1 MDGAFEQGW
10 LVAFRT
16 LDQILTAGVAIT
28 AFSFLLYSLT
38 FNLRD
43 RVARSFALILASVV
57 IVFSTQ
63 AISSVNTLASEIN
76 FLLHVQWIGIIFIPP
91 AYLYFSDALL
101 ATTGKPSRGRRRWA
115 VRITFVVSF
124 LILLILPTNLLV
136 GPLVNDTLLAPHLQ
150 RTFLT
155 GIFSIYYGGIV
166 ILAWINFAR
175 AYRRTI
181 TKASRRRMLYL
192 LAGSTAP
199 AIGSYPFLVFNG
211 SIFINHPLFYWIL
224 ATFSSVIIGALL
236 ISMAY
241 SVAFFGVTL
250 PDRVVKSRI
259 FVWLMRGPVTASII
273 LGVTTLLRRAG
284 ALYGDPYNTLVP
296 ITMVVGILLLEFLIT
311 LFAPV
316 WDRWLFYGKD
326 RGDVVLMK
334 TMEDR
339 LLTRA
344 DLHQFLEVVIA
355 AVCDH
360 LQVTDA
366 FVAGLQEDE
375 LELIV
380 TSGKNIALKKEGDSD
395 ELLGLISTYNDIEE
409 LYRWDGYMLVP
420 LLDHDHGYEHQLL
433 GILGFAWKDGND
445 LDEDQQQTL
454 SLLSERAA
462 MALRDRR
469 MQQQVVLSLKALT
482 PQVAFIQQL
491 RAISG
496 FDRSMVTQLDE
507 LSPKDDMTSWV
518 KDALTHYW
526 GGPKLTES
534 PLLQFKVVNN
544 ALQEHDGNTAN
555 ALRAILK
562 KAIEQVKPEGE
573 RRFTAEWILYNILEM
588 KFLEGKKVREIAS
601 RLALSEADLYR
612 KQRVAL
618 EAVAKAIL
626 EMEKQARQEITV

>member
-43 RVARSFALILASVV
+43 RVARSFALILAIVV